1 MDFEIYSGDSKNLLV
16 TVTDENNNPVN
27 ITGAQSIVWA
37 LISGDK
43 VILRKTLSEGEIT
56 IIDGLAGMFKITLQ
70 SADTVNL
77 AGQYQHECR
86 LVTADGASGII
97 FTGTLT
103 VNKAYI

>member
-43 VILRKTLSEGEIT
+43 VILRKTLSEGVM
-56 IIDGLAGMFKITLQ
+56 IINGPGGIFQISIAA
-70 SADTVNL
+70 ADTAKL
-77 AGQYQHECR
+77 TGKYQHECR
-86 LVTADGASGII
+86 LVTADGMSGII

>member
-1 MDFEIYSGDSKNLLV
+1 MDFEIYSGDSKNLSV

-43 VILRKTLSEGEIT
+43 VILRKTLSEGVM
-56 IIDGLAGMFKITLQ
+56 IINGPGGIFQISIAA
-70 SADTVNL
+70 ADTAKL
-77 AGQYQHECR
+77 TGKYRHECR
-86 LVTADGASGII
+86 LVTADGMSGII

>member
-43 VILRKTLSEGEIT
+43 VILRKTLSSGEIT
-56 IIDGLAGMFKITLQ
+56 IINGSGGIFKISIQ
-70 SADTVNL
+70 AADTINL
-77 AGQYQHECR
+77 AGQYRHECR
-86 LVTADGASGII
+86 LVTADGASGLI
-97 FTGTLT
+97 FTGTVT

>member
-37 LISGDK
+37 LISSDK
-43 VILRKTLSEGEIT
+43 VILRKTLSAGEIT
-56 IIDGLAGMFKITLQ
+56 IINGPGGIFRISIAVADTTKLAGK
-70 SADTVNL
+70 
-77 AGQYQHECR
+77 YQHECR